1 MAILDGLL
9 GVLPALHLHEG
20 TLAELEPTLGP
31 ALGPAFAPV
40 VVVVPVVAGSFM
52 CRSRRRCGPCKRN
65 LAGAGE
71 HGAVALVALPVQL
84 RGAEEAGLGEE
95 EVRRVHCAAGSSPRR
110 LGANRRPHPLLLFPT
125 VVAHTVA
132 VAVAVAV

>member
-1 MAILDGLL
+1 MATLDGLL

-20 TLAELEPTLGP
+20 TLAELGP

-84 RGAEEAGLGEE
+84 RGAEA
-95 EVRRVHCAAGSSPRR
+95 AAGGVGGGHGMLCHGCCCIPLSRFDCY
-110 LGANRRPHPLLLFPT
+110 NR
-125 VVAHTVA
+125 
-132 VAVAVAV
+132 